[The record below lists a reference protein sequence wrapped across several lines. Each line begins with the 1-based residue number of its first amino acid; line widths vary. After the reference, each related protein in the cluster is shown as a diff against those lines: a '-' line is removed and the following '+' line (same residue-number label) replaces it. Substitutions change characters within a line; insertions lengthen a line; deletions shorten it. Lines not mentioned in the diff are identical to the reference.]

1 MSCATVVPRGN
12 VTVPLNFYK
21 APANGSKP
29 YFIVSKE
36 DSIAPEFNF
45 TDHSVDVIIHDL
57 RGSENTFSL
66 DRDAFQIVTDAS
78 PPSEGI
84 DFSDNKSIRA
94 HYYPEVQQLISE
106 RLPGDVQIFIYDH
119 TVRHQVEGEAQH
131 RPLTRVHI
139 DHTANNAIRR
149 IRQFF
154 PTEADRLLQGR
165 YRIVNVWRP
174 LNKKP
179 LESYPL
185 AFASAST
192 FDNADVVP
200 VQHRYKDG
208 SLVREAGLIKH
219 SSSQAWYYLSGMT
232 DRERIL
238 LKCFDSDS
246 LKEGSK
252 IACKTP
258 HTAFRDPRTQASAEG
273 RFSIEVRGMVFG
285 R

>member
-1 MSCATVVPRGN
+1 MSCTTKIPRGD
-12 VTVPLNFYK
+12 VIVPLNFYE
-21 APANGSKP
+21 APANGSEP
-29 YFIVSKE
+29 YFVVSRE
-36 DSIAPEFNF
+36 DGIAPKFNF
-45 TDHSVDVIIHDL
+45 SDNSVDVIISDI
-57 RGSENTFSL
+57 RDSENTFSL

-84 DFSDNKSIRA
+84 DFTDDESIRVN
-94 HYYPEVQQLISE
+94 YYPEVQQLISE
-106 RLPGDVQIFIYDH
+106 RLPGDLQIFIYDH
-119 TVRHQVEGEAQH
+119 TVRHQVEGGAQH

-139 DHTANNAIRR
+139 DHTTNNAIQRV
-149 IRQFF
+149 RQFF
-154 PTEADRLLQGR
+154 PTEADRLLKGR

-200 VQHRYKDG
+200 IQHRYMDG

-219 SSSQAWYYLSGMT
+219 RSSQAWYYLSGMT

-246 LKEGSK
+246 LEGGSGT
-252 IACKTP
+252 ACKTP
-258 HTAFRDPRTQASAEG
+258 HTAFRDPRTQENAEG

-285 R
+285 G